1 MSLIVSKNLIVPEK
15 YTKRQGPQER
25 QNQTGFG
32 GLGEVATSVIKTVD
46 TNDLINYVLLDTVS
60 MIGPRTIIDGA
71 RNPYAGMETLARESF
86 GAVSMCI
93 MPGFVA
99 MGLASLAGK
108 FNNPTGVKT
117 NLFARNNV
125 VDHLY
130 ESSWEKAKSA
140 GKDQR
145 LETYIENALNDLYVN
160 VGNKATKM
168 DNVKFLKNAIGADG
182 QKLAP
187 DGEKLASDVIIKKM
201 KELITHANPE
211 KTGISTVAKELAD
224 AVGESSSFSLKSS
237 NGKHIGTSAEHFV
250 RDVITLGREVF
261 HKYDLDNMSG
271 ELKTKL
277 DKSGIPAKKAMERAI
292 ARLKAVSTF
301 KTVATFGLISGL
313 CFSFQF
319 INRAITKAKTG
330 KTGFVGYSDFGADGK
345 KAETQDKS
353 IKNNKTENKV
363 SAPSKQD
370 GKKQQLSF
378 KGGWI
383 DPAITGP
390 YAGAGFFRGV
400 YPLTIMGRLAA
411 ARDMNEFRETLVR
424 DVLGYTNWLIL
435 GGVTAKLVG
444 DALSQGM
451 LIKGNKAEGFL
462 GKAGAFFKSGIMS
475 HNDISAYVENL
486 KRQGADPLLKQAK
499 KILKPEFIEK
509 NIKDTKKIGEALL
522 QSLNHRKEVSW
533 AAGFVWSTAMLGII
547 VPKYN
552 AYTTEKKRKAQLAE
566 QQKNQPQPE
575 VKTTHL
581 DETMNKFLKRNKA

>member
-1 MSLIVSKNLIVPEK
+1 MMSLIVSKNLIVPEK

-32 GLGEVATSVIKTVD
+32 GLGDVATSVIKTVD

-60 MIGPRTIIDGA
+60 MIGPRTIIDGS

-130 ESSWEKAKSA
+130 ENSWEKAKSV

-145 LETYIENALNDLYVN
+145 LDDYIKNALKDLHVD

-168 DNVKFLKNAIGADG
+168 DNVNFLENAIGADG
-182 QKLAP
+182 KKLAP
-187 DGEKLASDVIIKKM
+187 DAIITKM
-201 KELITHANPE
+201 KELITHATPE

-237 NGKHIGTSAEHFV
+237 AGKNIGTSAEHFV
-250 RDVITLGREVF
+250 RDVVTLGREVF

-330 KTGFVGYSDFGADGK
+330 KEGFVGYSDFGADGK

-353 IKNNKTENKV
+353 IKTNKTENKA
-363 SAPSKQD
+363 SASSKQD

-411 ARDMNEFRETLVR
+411 ARDGNEFRETLVR

-444 DALSQGM
+444 DALSGGM

-462 GKAGAFFKSGIMS
+462 DKAGAFFKSEIMS

-486 KRQGADPLLKQAK
+486 KRQGADPLIKQAK

-533 AAGFVWSTAMLGII
+533 VTGFVWSTAMLGII

-552 AYTTEKKRKAQLAE
+552 AYVTEKKRKAQLAE
-566 QQKNQPQPE
+566 QQKNVPQPE

>member
-1 MSLIVSKNLIVPEK
+1 MSLIGSKNLIVPEN
-15 YTKRQGPQER
+15 YIKRQGRQER

-32 GLGEVATSVIKTVD
+32 GLGDVATSVIKTVD

-60 MIGPRTIIDGA
+60 MIGPRTIIDGS

-86 GAVSMCI
+86 GALSMCI

-130 ESSWEKAKSA
+130 ESSWEKAKSV

-145 LETYIENALNDLYVN
+145 LDSYIKNALEDLHVN

-168 DNVKFLKNAIGADG
+168 ENLAFTNIAIGADG
-182 QKLAP
+182 KKLAP
-187 DGEKLASDVIIKKM
+187 DAIIAKM
-201 KELITHANPE
+201 KELITHSTPE
-211 KTGISTVAKELAD
+211 KAGISTVAKELAD
-224 AVGESSSFSLKSS
+224 AVGESSSFSLRS
-237 NGKHIGTSAEHFV
+237 NTGKHIGTSAEHFV
-250 RDVITLGREVF
+250 RDVVTLGREVF

-330 KTGFVGYSDFGADGK
+330 KAGFVGYSDFGADGK
-345 KAETQDKS
+345 KAGTQGKS
-353 IKNNKTENKV
+353 IKNNKVENNV
-363 SAPSKQD
+363 SASSKQD

-444 DALSQGM
+444 DALSHGM
-451 LIKGNKAEGFL
+451 LIKGNPAKGFL
-462 GKAGAFFKSGIMS
+462 GKAGAFFKAGIMS

-486 KRQGADPLLKQAK
+486 KRQGIEPLIKQANI
-499 KILKPEFIEK
+499 ILKPEFIAK
-509 NIKDTKKIGEALL
+509 NIKDKEKIADALL
-522 QSLNHRKEVSW
+522 KSLNHRKEVSW
-533 AAGFVWSTAMLGII
+533 VAGFVWSTAMLGII

-552 AYTTEKKRKAQLAE
+552 AYVTEKKRKAQLAE
-566 QQKNQPQPE
+566 QQKNAPQPE
-575 VKTTHL
+575 IKTTQL
-581 DETMNKFLKRNKA
+581 DETMNKFLKRNKV